1 MVQIE
6 PGLGLLMYRDGAGE
20 DARALVGADVLGVQG
35 VAEEHLPGGHP
46 GRPFGDDHLG
56 AVGLLRPPPGAD
68 GEDALLDSQADG
80 LGGDARQVEVAVEG
94 VALAAGVHGQWR
106 RAGWL
111 SRAAAG

>member
-56 AVGLLRPPPGAD
+56 AVGLLRPPGAD

-80 LGGDARQVEVAVEG
+80 LGGDAAGELGEHPSVFPGPAMTSTPGRQAVSQPG
-94 VALAAGVHGQWR
+94 CRH
-106 RAGWL
+106 
-111 SRAAAG
+111 